1 MQNSDQNWNVIV
13 IPIFHFRLKS
23 AMTFEEVDV
32 DAVAD
37 LGPEDVEAREVFGE
51 SKVEG
56 VNNPFLDFLLSGGD
70 ASRLSVGGRRRNARI
85 QSGETSRSDGEILDI
100 IMQNVNV
107 FIFQTQWSLTAAYT
121 ARILMR
127 SKVRVW
133 RAENSGLT
141 QSFLLMKGKKTSEQ
155 ETIQHINCPGPCS
168 SLSVSTGLSG
178 GGRASWWRSLASW
191 RAAEIDSI
199 STR

>member
-1 MQNSDQNWNVIV
+1 
-13 IPIFHFRLKS
+13 
-23 AMTFEEVDV
+23 MTFEEVDV

-70 ASRLSVGGRRRNARI
+70 ASGLSVGGRRRNARI

-141 QSFLLMKGKKTSEQ
+141 QSFLLMKGKKKSEQ
-155 ETIQHINCPGPCS
+155 ETIQHINCPLS
-168 SLSVSTGLSG
+168 RSLFFSERQYGIEWRRPGELVAEPSLMEG
-178 GGRASWWRSLASW
+178 GGDRFDINQVTEKCHDM
-191 RAAEIDSI
+191 EII
-199 STR
+199 Y